1 MTSFDELCREYETET
16 IGEQIWE
23 LLLEITASVARRYP
37 PGVYN
42 QGEGWATGSYEELAQ
57 DVAVDLLL
65 AENQIHY
72 IFDIAP
78 RRPQGRGTA
87 ATDRGLEDVRRL
99 LVRQVKRAL
108 YRRRRLT
115 VVDQLLARARRIAS
129 EPPFSIQEVGR
140 QRWVTLADDPSPFRS
155 LTDAEL
161 RPAVQAASGV
171 PRLIASQRAER
182 ASMVYTSSALREL
195 LELVVGELGGLSE
208 GDLARIFE
216 DLLTA
221 WLPSSLGDGE
231 GTEPLAAEAP
241 GTADDRLA
249 VSELGDTI
257 RMFTSSLDNADATV
271 LLGKTQGIS
280 DAALAQRLGRSRPW
294 VADRKQALL
303 DRLTNDLMSDVEE
316 DLRDEAVRLLVD
328 ELSAGFEERES

>member
-23 LLLEITASVARRYP
+23 LLLEITASVARRYLP
-37 PGVYN
+37 DVYN
-42 QGEGWATGSYEELAQ
+42 RGEGWATGSYEELAQ

-65 AENQIHY
+65 AEDQIHY
-72 IFDIAP
+72 IFDVA
-78 RRPQGRGTA
+78 QGI
-87 ATDRGLEDVRRL
+87 EDVRRL

-140 QRWVTLADDPSPFRS
+140 QRWITLADDPSPFRS

>member
-1 MTSFDELCREYETET
+1 MTSFPDLRREYEAET
-16 IGEQIWE
+16 IGGQIWD
-23 LLLEITASVARRYP
+23 LLLDITESVAHRYP
-37 PGVYN
+37 PNIYN
-42 QGEGWATGSYEELAQ
+42 QGESWNKVSYEELAQ
-57 DVAVDLLL
+57 DVAVDRLL
-65 AENQIHY
+65 AENQIDY
-72 IFDIAP
+72 IFDVA
-78 RRPQGRGTA
+78 Q
-87 ATDRGLEDVRRL
+87 GLEDVRRL

-129 EPPFSIQEVGR
+129 EPPFLIQEVGR
-140 QRWVTLADDPSPFRS
+140 QRWITLADDPSPFRS
-155 LTDAEL
+155 LTDADL
-161 RPAVQAASGV
+161 RPAAGAASDV

-182 ASMVYTSSALREL
+182 ASMVYTSPALREL

-231 GTEPLAAEAP
+231 GTEPSAAEAP
-241 GTADDRLA
+241 GTADESLA
-249 VSELGDTI
+249 ATELGDTI

-271 LLGKTQGIS
+271 LLGKAQGIS
-280 DAALAQRLGRSRPW
+280 DAALARRLGRSRPW

-316 DLRDEAVRLLVD
+316 DQRDEAARLLVD
-328 ELSAGFEERES
+328 ELSAEFEKRES